1 MALNNY
7 DGLIDPREHIQNVH
21 DNLELVVQD
30 NHNMCKILP
39 TSFKGLV
46 RVWYNNLEPASIIN
60 FNDLY
65 TKLVARSIISI
76 PVKKNST
83 KLFGITQVE
92 NESTMAYLKWFNEE
106 MLKVEDMMEPVA
118 SKTLISGVKDKILW
132 RELYA
137 MLDKRLLTV
146 K

>member
-92 NESTMAYLKWFNEE
+92 NESTMAYLK
-106 MLKVEDMMEPVA
+106 
-118 SKTLISGVKDKILW
+118 
-132 RELYA
+132 
-137 MLDKRLLTV
+137 
-146 K
+146 

>member
-1 MALNNY
+1 MRVLNTHIPRDYLTTKMALNNY

-92 NESTMAYLKWFNEE
+92 NESTRAYLK
-106 MLKVEDMMEPVA
+106 
-118 SKTLISGVKDKILW
+118 
-132 RELYA
+132 
-137 MLDKRLLTV
+137 
-146 K
+146 